1 MVQLFLNPGRRPWL
15 AIAMLALVCQLPV
28 MAEAAPDKAARPRPV
43 PELLM
48 DGGRRLVFER
58 SFASEREVKTKR
70 GFWNKVLDAVAG
82 APEFHSLV
90 RPYAVAVD
98 SRGRI
103 IVTDPGA
110 VGIHIFDFTQQKYK
124 FIARESRKGSFRSPQ
139 CVAIDR
145 QDNLYV
151 TDSAAGEIFVFNA
164 DGKFQRVLGGLRG
177 GEGFFKRPT
186 GIAVDSETR
195 RIYVTDT
202 LRHKIFVLDFEGNVM
217 ATIGKA
223 GDGPGEF
230 NFPTELRLAGNQLI
244 VVDALNFRIQVLDK
258 DGTFRYAIG
267 RRTDS
272 SVELYRPKGVG
283 MDSEGHLYVVDGA
296 SSLVEVFDADNELL
310 YYFGERGSGLGEFQV
325 PAGLAVDGNDR
336 IYVVDS
342 YTRKVQVFRYF
353 GAGAAAG
360 GGGR

>member
-1 MVQLFLNPGRRPWL
+1 MAVVMLSVLCALP
-15 AIAMLALVCQLPV
+15 AIAG
-28 MAEAAPDKAARPRPV
+28 EGPDKASPPQPA
-43 PELLM
+43 PELRM

-58 SFASEREVKTKR
+58 SFESEREVKTKR
-70 GFWNKVLDAVAG
+70 SFWNKLVDAVAG
-82 APEFHSLV
+82 APDFHSLI
-90 RPYAVAVD
+90 RPYGVAID

-110 VGIHIFDFTQQKYK
+110 GGVHIFDFAQQKYK
-124 FIARESRKGSFRSPQ
+124 FIARDSRKDSLVSPQ
-139 CVAIDR
+139 CVALDR
-145 QDNLYV
+145 QDNIYV
-151 TDSAAGEIFVFNA
+151 SDSAAGKIFVFDAN
-164 DGKFQRVLGGLRG
+164 GKLKRVFGSLPG
-177 GEGFFKRPT
+177 GEGFYKRPT
-186 GIAVDSETR
+186 GIAVDGDAQR
-195 RIYVTDT
+195 VYVSDT
-202 LRHKIFVLDFEGNVM
+202 LRHKIFVLGYDGTVV

-230 NFPTELRLAGNQLI
+230 NFPTELRLVGRQLI

-267 RRTDS
+267 RRTES

-296 SSLVEVFDADNELL
+296 NSLVEVFDAENELL
-310 YYFGERGSGLGEFQV
+310 YYFGEKGTGLGEFQM
-325 PAGLAVDGNDR
+325 PAGLALDGNDR

-353 GAGAAAG
+353 GASVTAD
-360 GGGR
+360 GGRR